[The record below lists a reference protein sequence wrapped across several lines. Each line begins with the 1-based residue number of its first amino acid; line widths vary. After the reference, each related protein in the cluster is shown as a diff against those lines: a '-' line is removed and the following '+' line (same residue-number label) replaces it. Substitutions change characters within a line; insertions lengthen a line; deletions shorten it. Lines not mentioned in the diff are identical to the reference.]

1 MKLKLDEN
9 LGRRWIDVLRG
20 AGHDVDTV
28 HDENLCGAADPHVLD
43 AAASAL
49 RALVTLDLDFANPIR
64 FPPATTAGII
74 VLRVHERPGRIDLDA
89 VVERLIETLRR
100 ANVAGQLW
108 IVERD
113 RVRQYQE
120 PAE

>member
-1 MKLKLDEN
+1 M
-9 LGRRWIDVLRG
+9 
-20 AGHDVDTV
+20 
-28 HDENLCGAADPHVLD
+28 
-43 AAASAL
+43 
-49 RALVTLDLDFANPIR
+49 
-64 FPPATTAGII
+64 
-74 VLRVHERPGRIDLDA
+74 LRVRERPGRIDLDA

-108 IVERD
+108 IVKRD

>member
-1 MKLKLDEN
+1 M
-9 LGRRWIDVLRG
+9 
-20 AGHDVDTV
+20 
-28 HDENLCGAADPHVLD
+28 
-43 AAASAL
+43 
-49 RALVTLDLDFANPIR
+49 TLDLDFANPIR